1 MINKS
6 LPAILVVLML
16 STIGQS
22 GCSAWDRAVVPNVKR
37 DVKRVEDS
45 RFPVVFV
52 ISFKVRYLEDRW
64 WKDPQR
70 TVSAYL
76 NNYNLIPEECM
87 GDVEIVGSG
96 GFENQSIGWARFR
109 CKPI

>member
-1 MINKS
+1 MSNKS

-45 RFPVVFV
+45 RFPVVFIV
-52 ISFKVRYLEDRW
+52 DFKVKNLEERW

-70 TVSAYL
+70 TVSAYMKK
-76 NNYNLIPEECM
+76 YSLIPEACKDE
-87 GDVEIVGSG
+87 VEILNSG
-96 GFENQSIGWARFR
+96 GTENQSLGWARFR
-109 CKPI
+109 CKSR